1 LRYAIALENEPDDA
15 YHYLPDGGNLTTC
28 GLEAREVLG
37 GIPEDRRLCE
47 DCDHMD
53 FSSKI
58 ETMDDETLS
67 IAGWDSVRENRPR
80 QTHLLLVSEAAARN
94 LPICRGTKTGG
105 PHAAIPLIRLDGRSS
120 PCPMCGDV
128 KYN

>member
-1 LRYAIALENEPDDA
+1 ME
-15 YHYLPDGGNLTTC
+15 
-28 GLEAREVLG
+28 
-37 GIPEDRRLCE
+37 
-47 DCDHMD
+47 

-67 IAGWDSVRENRPR
+67 IAGWDSVRENGSR
-80 QTHLLLVSEAAARN
+80 QTHLLLVNEAASRN

-105 PHAAIPLIRLDGRSS
+105 PHAAIPLIRMDGGSS